1 MTSQTQQC
9 HFGQPQQYP
18 SYSKYTRMNVCMRLM
33 RNNCSGHLLIPFPVL
48 GQSTLATTDLRAKV
62 GLLFNHFGQ
71 GQDQGQS
78 PKQGLSQVR
87 ALLRDWADFSLLYFS
102 LSIMSC
108 RLGRLGEVIE
118 DKNQPPPPKKKTRIV
133 DQGILSL
140 LSIGYYIHP
149 RPLET
154 FEIQMLIQVAYSQSK
169 KREGMFK
176 EQNIAN

>member
-48 GQSTLATTDLRAKV
+48 GQGTLATTDLRAKV

-118 DKNQPPPPKKKTRIV
+118 DKNQPPPQKKKNTNC
-133 DQGILSL
+133 GP
-140 LSIGYYIHP
+140 GN
-149 RPLET
+149 
-154 FEIQMLIQVAYSQSK
+154 SQPTLYWVLHTPQTT
-169 KREGMFK
+169 GNF
-176 EQNIAN
+176 